1 MSDGS
6 HFDGREMA
14 MVHRMF
20 RREFLLAPAVVRQVA
35 GGDAGR
41 AHAVAAH
48 LELIIST
55 LHHHHAGEDE
65 HVWPLLQQR
74 APVDVSWH
82 VLRVEEQHRQVDTA
96 TKKVAES
103 LARWRRDP
111 TADRR
116 EQLAV
121 ELETLV
127 GFLVDHMDY
136 EETHVVP
143 VMESHIG
150 IDEWNEIVQSMVGD
164 LIPDQMSL
172 VLGMNMYE
180 GDQDI
185 IDDTI
190 ANMPPEAQDMIRSAA
205 VEAYAE
211 HAQRVYGTATPPR
224 GAGVR

>member
-1 MSDGS
+1 MSDAN

-20 RREFLLAPAVVRQVA
+20 RREFLLAPGVVRQVA
-35 GGDAGR
+35 GGDNGR
-41 AHAVAAH
+41 AQAVAAH
-48 LELIIST
+48 LDLIIST
-55 LHHHHAGEDE
+55 LHHHHAGEDQ

-74 APVDVSWH
+74 AQVQVSWH
-82 VLRVEEQHRQVDTA
+82 VLRVEEQHRQVECA
-96 TKKVAES
+96 VNKVTES

-116 EQLAV
+116 ERLAV

-136 EETHVVP
+136 EETYVVP

-150 IDEWNEIVQSMVGD
+150 IDEWNEIVQSMMGGLNSD
-164 LIPDQMSL
+164 EMSL
-172 VLGMNMYE
+172 VLGMSMYE
-180 GDQDI
+180 GDRDI

-190 ANMPPEAQDMIRSAA
+190 ANMPAESREMIRRTA

-224 GAGVR
+224 GTGVR

>member
-1 MSDGS
+1 MSGGS

-20 RREFLLAPAVVRQVA
+20 RREFLLAPGVVRQVA
-35 GGDAGR
+35 GGDSGR
-41 AHAVAAH
+41 AQAVAAH
-48 LELIIST
+48 LALIIST

-74 APVDVSWH
+74 APVSVSWH
-82 VLRVEEQHRQVDTA
+82 VLRVEEQHRQVESA
-96 TKKVAES
+96 IKKVTES

-111 TADRR
+111 TADLR

-136 EETHVVP
+136 EETYVVP

-150 IDEWNEIVQSMVGD
+150 IDEWNEIVQSMVGG
-164 LIPDQMSL
+164 LNPDEMSL

-180 GDQDI
+180 GDRDI

-190 ANMPPEAQDMIRSAA
+190 ANMPPEAREMIRTTA